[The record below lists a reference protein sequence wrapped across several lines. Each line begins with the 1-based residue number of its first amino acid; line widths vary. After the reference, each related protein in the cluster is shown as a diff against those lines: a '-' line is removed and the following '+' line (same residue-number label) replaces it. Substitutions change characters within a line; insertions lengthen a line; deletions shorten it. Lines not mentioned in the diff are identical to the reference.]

1 MTDEVRLPMPEDR
14 KREPATLSQLFGDEE
29 DMPEQPTHPAKE
41 GMDDF
46 VEVDESDVVEVMD
59 TEVSVTR

>member
-1 MTDEVRLPMPEDR
+1 
-14 KREPATLSQLFGDEE
+14 LFGDEP
-29 DMPEQPTHPAKE
+29 MPTHPAKE

-59 TEVSVTR
+59 TDVSVTR